1 MAVIKSLKNN
11 AAQKLPI
18 NFLFLGVAFVTL
30 GIYTNFYDPFNTPK
44 LIILMLVACLTFSY
58 LVSNF
63 QVNGFFV
70 NNFDRLIFF
79 VALLFFAGL
88 VLSTVTSSEIYISI
102 LGDTQRRNGF
112 LQYFSLVII
121 LVYSSRVINLSNSKS
136 LIRHAVIVSFILSLY
151 GFIQITGQDFI
162 EWNNP
167 YNRMIGTLGNPN
179 FSSALL
185 AIFLVILVAQI
196 TGKQLSKVYTIIAVM
211 AVIMSTIA
219 IIYSDSRQGLLTF
232 GFGYLFYLSLT
243 TYFKNKKLGVVL
255 ILINTTILIFS
266 ILGMLQKGPLSSY
279 LYKDSVS
286 VRGFYWR
293 AAIEMFQNNILT
305 GVGLDRYGQY
315 FKIYRESGYP
325 LKYGFQITSNNAH
338 NVFLQF
344 FATGGILLGLSY
356 LFLCTTV
363 FVLGIRL
370 IRNSSGQVRTIA
382 LTLLSAWIAF
392 QAQSLI
398 SIDSIGLSVW
408 GWIISGSI
416 LGLARNHDGLSLN
429 PNTTINKII
438 PSKNRLK
445 VEIYQKFTLTL
456 ILVPALVFSY
466 FQSKSE
472 NDTVN
477 TRFYTVPGNEQNKN
491 IVAEYSKKVIDNR
504 FSDPQYKLLT
514 LTYLY
519 DMGFKNEAYKEIK
532 KLYVSDPINLDVLNS
547 LALISQQ
554 IGNVS
559 ESIDTAEK
567 IAILDPWNA
576 ENYFNLVKLYKLNG
590 NLELAKLNYEK
601 MASFA
606 SKIEITTQAAK
617 ILQ

>member
-44 LIILMLVACLTFSY
+44 LIILMLVACLTFSH